1 MDDVALTTADRLGP
15 PDDTRL
21 DPRHER
27 WTVQSWL
34 ERAPWR
40 TLKDTQFGRDQSGPE
55 AHPALHEDP
64 LLQKVYL
71 LDIALFLSAERVSYL
86 AVSKMVSFAPD
97 EAAQIQLGTQVLD
110 ECRHFE
116 VFSRRLADFG
126 YVGARRDALVDRY
139 LTPGMRSFYALIL
152 EQADRRDFL
161 ATSVA
166 QNLVLEGMAYPVYR
180 YEIKYWSRFDPELS
194 RTIQGAFAD
203 ESHHVGFGEAVA
215 REALQR
221 ADDAGR
227 ARAKKIIHECHQ
239 LMTQVFEEVIKHY
252 IGLYQECANAYLDVV
267 GDVEI
272 FPGRKLAEITE
283 EEQARTL
290 LAEIQHEHQRR
301 MQRIGLGTNT

>member
-1 MDDVALTTADRLGP
+1 MADETPRSIEDETPAGP
-15 PDDTRL
+15 L
-21 DPRHER
+21 DER
-27 WTVQSWL
+27 WSVQSWL

-40 TLKDTQFGRDQSGPE
+40 TLKSTRFGRQVDGPDV
-55 AHPALHEDP
+55 HPALHDDA
-64 LLQKVYL
+64 LLRKVYL
-71 LDIALFLSAERVSYL
+71 LDIALFLAAERVSYL
-86 AVSKMVSFAPD
+86 AVSKMISFAPD
-97 EAAQIQLGTQVLD
+97 EASQIQLGTQVLD

-126 YVGARRDALVDRY
+126 VTGAKRDALVDRY
-139 LTPGMRSFYALIL
+139 LTPAMRSFYDLIL

-161 ATSVA
+161 ATSIA

-203 ESHHVGFGEAVA
+203 ESHHVGFGEAVN
-215 REALQR
+215 REALKR
-221 ADDAGR
+221 ADAAGR
-227 ARAKKIIHECHQ
+227 ARAIRIMRDCHG
-239 LMTQVFEEVIKHY
+239 LMTQVFQEVIHHY
-252 IGLYQECANAYLDVV
+252 IGLYQECANAYMDLV

-272 FPGRKLAEITE
+272 FPGRTLAGITE

-301 MQRIGLGTNT
+301 MQRIGLDASF